1 MESLLY
7 CAMGI
12 VSSASETFIFFKAG
26 TNMTALLRS
35 GLEDETF
42 TLTQDLLKRR

>member
-12 VSSASETFIFFKAG
+12 VSSSETFIFFKAG
-26 TNMTALLRS
+26 TNMITLLQS
-35 GLEDETF
+35 GLEDENF
-42 TLTQDLLKRR
+42 TLTQDLLKK